1 MTPYQYV
8 YSSIEA
14 RKASIYQQISDLN
27 ETRDFYYF
35 NLNQQILACK
45 QQLGLTLWQ
54 ELQSIVSNQ
63 QLSQQQKVTGV
74 IQIGANILKN
84 KIEICVESM
93 LMSYDHPLFG
103 FISYNLDL
111 IICSNQQDLRLDS
124 IYAENLVLA
133 AIYLGDIYLL
143 ETCINI
149 GIRFNNSA
157 NINIAYQ
164 QCLLDQNFKFLAD
177 LIAKLNIIPTP
188 SIITLP
194 TPKIQSPERTGEPD
208 FIPAPVNNIS
218 LDEEKIPEK
227 PAPVQPQLTERE
239 TDIINAIKSLDAIAF
254 NNLYLSTIELTEGS
268 KWSLRD
274 RLLSSNTIDVEINHF
289 ITEINIPISICIDI
303 IESIKNSSRIKN
315 LFIRKMLDYDDQEYY
330 KYRTQFN
337 RIIAAHK
344 DINRQII
351 TLVNQ
356 KNQTCKALFRAK
368 SPVAEEITSPKP
380 VAPIEKTEKIAEP
393 KVLILAKKK
402 TQSTPSWDKLLAEYQ
417 KSKLMLAFEHQEPAA
432 EIISLLKFAHKI
444 ILNTDNNQQNILH
457 YWAKYYKPEYLNL
470 IESIWEKFHRAS
482 NPNLNLLPDS
492 DKNTFLHLLMH
503 HTNEADVFAAL
514 YKLMNLN
521 NNTKIK
527 IQLLQQDK
535 QHKTPAALIDDK
547 TEDWPDVRN
556 LIYAS
561 VQQVIFT
568 PGLKLDE
575 TTNFYNSKDTAT
587 PIYKANNLAECLRLI
602 TALEDRYCLRWDIH
616 KEYDSRLKQHLA
628 SGKTQTSFEDLYS
641 KVLLHF
647 GNNELMNLKCNGQSM
662 FGQIMD
668 ILIKTNDPTLASKV
682 EMPLF
687 TTVKETIPLTES
699 IEWKVVIAY
708 LEKHTNLKDAPDTI
722 KSYLKYIGSRA
733 SIKDASHQ
741 SAIDYAILTSKLN
754 ILEVLCTEC
763 DIEITHDNLF
773 SAIIFTTTDNNF
785 SCPEFLLKKAK
796 MPAMRT
802 AIQKYSAELFR
813 HAIFMQMNAR
823 RTQWLVDHSF
833 NPEVTFSDGQNA
845 LQILLQNCNDDN
857 FKTHFAIATALL
869 SREDSRLAI
878 LTNQN
883 LHGKQIN
890 KNCLD
895 KVVYLAIT
903 KSVNPDNL
911 YKLFK
916 LLFDNGAM
924 VEHLS
929 VTKEMNILHYLLV
942 INNLKILNLCLNY
955 ISHRQQ
961 MEFLLQ
967 SDTKDKTVL
976 DLANT
981 KFAEGKAHKSVHAR
995 FMQLESDLLAIY
1007 ERKSKNYL
1015 KLT

>member
-14 RKASIYQQISDLN
+14 RKAYIYQQISALN

-35 NLNQQILACK
+35 NLNQQIIACK
-45 QQLGLTLWQ
+45 QQLGLMLFQ

-63 QLSQQQKVTGV
+63 QLSQQQKVASI
-74 IQIGANILKN
+74 IQVGANILKN
-84 KIEICVESM
+84 KLEIFVESM

-111 IICSNQQDLRLDS
+111 IICSNQQDLRSDS

-133 AIYLGDIYLL
+133 AIYLGDTYLL
-143 ETCINI
+143 ETCVNI

-164 QCLLDQNFKFLAD
+164 QCLPDQNLRFLTN
-177 LIAKLNIIPTP
+177 LIAKLNII
-188 SIITLP
+188 
-194 TPKIQSPERTGEPD
+194 PKIQSPERTGEPD
-208 FIPAPVNNIS
+208 FIPAPVSTIS
-218 LDEEKIPEK
+218 LDEAKIPEK
-227 PAPVQPQLTERE
+227 PAPLQPQLTERE
-239 TDIINAIKSLDAIAF
+239 TAIINAIKSLDVMAF
-254 NNLYLSTIELTEGS
+254 NNLNLSTIELTEDS
-268 KWSLRD
+268 KWSLRNS
-274 RLLSSNTIDVEINHF
+274 LLRSNTRDAEINHF

-303 IESIKNSSRIKN
+303 VESIKNANRIKN
-315 LFIRKMLDYDDQEYY
+315 LFIHKILACDDQEYY
-330 KYRTQFN
+330 KYRHQLN
-337 RIIAAHK
+337 RIIATHK
-344 DINRQII
+344 GIERQII
-351 TLVNQ
+351 TMVNQ

-368 SPVAEEITSPKP
+368 SPVAEKITSPKP
-380 VAPIEKTEKIAEP
+380 IAPIEKTEKIAAP

-402 TQSTPSWDKLLAEYQ
+402 IQPAPSWDQLLAEYQ
-417 KSKLMLAFEHQEPAA
+417 KSKLMLAFEKQESVAA
-432 EIISLLKFAHKI
+432 ITSLLKFADET
-444 ILNTDNNQQNILH
+444 ILNTDNHQQNILH
-457 YWAKYYKPEYLNL
+457 YWAKYYKPEYLDL
-470 IESIWEKFHRAS
+470 IKPIWEKFHRAS
-482 NPNLNLLPDS
+482 NPNLALLPDS

-503 HTNEADVFAAL
+503 HTNETDVFAAL
-514 YKLMNLN
+514 YKLISLN

-556 LIYAS
+556 LIYAA
-561 VQQVIFT
+561 VQEVIFT
-568 PGLKLDE
+568 PGIALDE

-587 PIYKANNLAECLRLI
+587 PIYKVNNLAECLRL
-602 TALEDRYCLRWDIH
+602 TTVLEDRYCLRWDIH

-628 SGKTQTSFEDLYS
+628 SGKTQKSFEDLYS
-641 KVLLHF
+641 KILLHF
-647 GNNELMNLKCNGQSM
+647 GNNELMTLACNGQSM

-668 ILIKTNDPTLASKV
+668 ILIETNDPTLASKV
-682 EMPLF
+682 QMPLF
-687 TTVKETIPLTES
+687 VTVKDKLPLTES

-763 DIEITHDNLF
+763 DIEISHDNLF

-796 MPAMRT
+796 MPAIRT
-802 AIQKYSAELFR
+802 AIKKYSAELFR
-813 HAIFMQMNAR
+813 HAIFIQMSVN

-869 SREDSRLAI
+869 SKEDSRLAI

-895 KVVYLAIT
+895 KVIYLGIT

-924 VEHLS
+924 VDHLS

-942 INNLKILNLCLNY
+942 INNLKVLDLCLNY

-967 SDTKDKTVL
+967 SDSKDKTVL
-976 DLANT
+976 DLANSRL
-981 KFAEGKAHKSVHAR
+981 AEGKAHKSVHAR
-995 FMQLESDLLAIY
+995 FMQLESDILAIY
-1007 ERKSKNYL
+1007 ERKSKSYL
-1015 KLT
+1015 KIT